1 MVEHWQSEQNDQ
13 DLLSLMFNSPQFS
26 DYYTK
31 KYPSV
36 IKFSESPLWDKWEEI
51 RVDLNNENRIEDA
64 DKFYFEHKEE
74 MLEGTEILWDR
85 FPDSY
90 LELMKEK
97 MRLQEAWS
105 TEMMCET
112 VDEKTREFL
121 DEWIENCIYETEE
134 MPEITDIYIGMDASA
149 TANRNSDDAS
159 IVVVGKGDNGYF
171 YVLDVFTQKA
181 TVPMLADQMLLYAAQ
196 YKDSIRRIAI
206 EKVVFQAVAIQES
219 VEKKLI
225 QSGYHINFE
234 PVKVQGL
241 GRKVVKLR
249 SLIEPVRNKWIK
261 FRKDHK
267 KLINELKRFPKGK
280 DNTLDA
286 LWIVS

>member
-1 MVEHWQSEQNDQ
+1 MNTTALILDDILSEENSGTPEQRKKLYDWYTRVLLKCGSKYSHLFIVGTPQNDQ

-51 RVDLNNENRIEDA
+51 RIDLNNENRIEDA

-105 TEMMCET
+105 IEMMCET

-121 DEWIENCIYETEE
+121 DEWIEDCIYETEE
-134 MPEITDIYIGMDASA
+134 MPDLS
-149 TANRNSDDAS
+149 
-159 IVVVGKGDNGYF
+159 
-171 YVLDVFTQKA
+171 
-181 TVPMLADQMLLYAAQ
+181 
-196 YKDSIRRIAI
+196 
-206 EKVVFQAVAIQES
+206 
-219 VEKKLI
+219 
-225 QSGYHINFE
+225 
-234 PVKVQGL
+234 
-241 GRKVVKLR
+241 
-249 SLIEPVRNKWIK
+249 
-261 FRKDHK
+261 
-267 KLINELKRFPKGK
+267 
-280 DNTLDA
+280 
-286 LWIVS
+286 